1 MENGSFHD
9 LQLTQFDFI
18 KNEQNEAS
26 LSSIPGDIRKT
37 SAVETLLAQNED
49 LMARLKVSLRRLSLT
64 DEDLRSLTEKF
75 ENLKTTHASLSDQM
89 LVWREKERLWKEKHE
104 RLEKELQVFKNRFPE
119 FQSMEEKIERLT
131 RYREKVR
138 AIMKPYLQQLKDY
151 AQSLHEQ
158 IIGLNGELEK
168 RESQISSQDKTIQG
182 LHEQM
187 EHQGRFFQINQ
198 NDLTSAFERERA
210 ELLREINS
218 LTETNLVLTSKVHSL
233 DRTLERQDELEN
245 SVIALRR
252 KKEEQEKELSELGA
266 KYRTQTSELRQHL
279 TEREFEV
286 ADLKTSLESWKT
298 LAQATES
305 RKNEL
310 EEQLTSLRYMWT
322 SKCEETEKLKVS
334 LQSLEKIN
342 LDLSQKL
349 NESRKGQV

>member
-1 MENGSFHD
+1 V
-9 LQLTQFDFI
+9 Q
-18 KNEQNEAS
+18 
-26 LSSIPGDIRKT
+26 
-37 SAVETLLAQNED
+37 
-49 LMARLKVSLRRLSLT
+49 
-64 DEDLRSLTEKF
+64 
-75 ENLKTTHASLSDQM
+75 
-89 LVWREKERLWKEKHE
+89 
-104 RLEKELQVFKNRFPE
+104 
-119 FQSMEEKIERLT
+119 
-131 RYREKVR
+131 
-138 AIMKPYLQQLKDY
+138 
-151 AQSLHEQ
+151 
-158 IIGLNGELEK
+158 
-168 RESQISSQDKTIQG
+168 
-182 LHEQM
+182 
-187 EHQGRFFQINQ
+187 
-198 NDLTSAFERERA
+198 
-210 ELLREINS
+210 
-218 LTETNLVLTSKVHSL
+218 SL

-266 KYRTQTSELRQHL
+266 KYRTQTSELRQNL

-298 LAQATES
+298 LAQASES